1 MSNFFYIEWKNFLLN
16 PQLIYMT
23 PYLAMKT
30 VKKIIL
36 VFISVIILIAVALF
50 TYLQTTK
57 PKYEGKENLAN
68 ISKPTTVYF
77 DEYGVPHIYA
87 DTQKDAMTTLGYVH
101 AQDRLWQMEL
111 MRRIAPGRL
120 SEIFGT
126 PALKTDRFF
135 AGIGIDENSKQAVAN
150 MDKDSQTYILANAY
164 LDGINQYI
172 ERGTTP
178 VELRLLGVKQEKF
191 TLKDV
196 YNIFGFMSFSFA
208 MAQKTD
214 PLLTDIRDR
223 YGMEYLKDFGIH
235 GELGTKQLKSYKGDY
250 KEYAIIS
257 KSVATLLESSPVPAF
272 IGSNSWVIGG
282 AKTKNGKVILANDPH
297 IMYSQPGT
305 WYEAHISCPDYEI
318 YGYYIAGTPFP
329 LLGHNHNYAY
339 GLTMFEN
346 DDVDFFQEEDNP
358 NDSKQYKT
366 VEGYKNYMYQQKTI
380 KVKDS
385 ADVKLNVKTSQHGP
399 VVNGLLDGLN
409 SKKPV
414 AMSWIYTQQK
424 NQILDAVYQLSHAK
438 DLESFHKSIGLIK
451 APGLNIM
458 YGDAKGNIAWIT
470 SGKLYK
476 VDKSVN
482 TNFILNG
489 ANGIDDKKEWLPF
502 AKNPSAINT
511 PWNYVYTANNQPE
524 AIDGY
529 LYPGYYLPKD
539 RAMRIDGL
547 LFPKNDWTKEEVSK
561 MITDNTSATAENIVA
576 NMTKHISRAKLSENE
591 KKAFDVLQTWKA
603 THNLEDIAPTIYN
616 KWIYFYLKATFEDE
630 FGVDNFKLLLSTHII
645 KQVIEN
651 QSKNAASPWWDNINT
666 KNKKETQSDILTQS
680 FKEAVASLEKQLGS
694 DVNQWQW
701 KKVHKVEFQHPIGKV
716 KLFSRFFNVGP
727 FPIAGTNEVIDNQM
741 FTYCDDAEIMV
752 KGGPS
757 TRRIIDF
764 SDIENSWSVLPT
776 GQSGNPMSK
785 HYDDQAELFVNGKF
799 RKMKLNKKEIES
811 TSTKLVFKPK

>member
-1 MSNFFYIEWKNFLLN
+1 
-16 PQLIYMT
+16 
-23 PYLAMKT
+23 MKI
-30 VKKIIL
+30 VKKIVL
-36 VFISVIILIAVALF
+36 VLICLIVLIALALF
-50 TYLQTTK
+50 IYLQTTK
-57 PKYEGKENLAN
+57 PKYEGEEALKN
-68 ISKPTTVYF
+68 ISKQTTVYY

-87 DTQKDAMTTLGYVH
+87 DNQKDAMTTLGYVH

-126 PALKTDRFF
+126 SVLKTDKFF

-150 MDKDSQTYILANAY
+150 LDKNSQTYILANAY

-172 ERGTTP
+172 EQGTTP
-178 VELRLLGVKQEKF
+178 VELRLLEIKQEKF

-223 YGMEYLKDFGIH
+223 FGMEYLQDFGIQ
-235 GELGTKQLKSYKGDY
+235 EEFGTKQLKSFKGDY
-250 KEYAIIS
+250 KEYTVMA
-257 KSVATLLESSPVPAF
+257 KSVASLLETSPIPAF

-297 IMYSQPGT
+297 ITYSQPGT
-305 WYEAHISCPDYEI
+305 WYEAHIVCPDYEI

-358 NDSKQYKT
+358 NDNKQYKT
-366 VEGYKNYMYQQKTI
+366 VEGYKNYTYKQKTI

-385 ADVKLNVKTSQHGP
+385 ADFKLNVKTSQHGP
-399 VVNGLLDGLN
+399 VVNGLLDALK
-409 SKKPV
+409 SDKSV
-414 AMSWIYTQQK
+414 SMSWIYTQQK

-438 DLESFHKSIGLIK
+438 NLESFHKGIELIK

-489 ANGIDDKKEWLPF
+489 ANGIDDQKEFLPF
-502 AKNPSAINT
+502 SKNPAAIN
-511 PWNYVYTANNQPE
+511 PSWNYVYTSNNQPE

-539 RAMRIDGL
+539 RALRIEGL
-547 LFPKNDWTKEEVSK
+547 LAPKNNWTKEDVSK
-561 MITDNTSATAENIVA
+561 MITDNTSATAETIVT
-576 NMTKHISRAKLSENE
+576 NMTKPLNTAKFSENE
-591 KKAFDVLQTWKA
+591 KKALTVIKTWKA
-603 THNLEDIAPTIYN
+603 THNLEDIAPSIYN
-616 KWIYFYLKATFEDE
+616 KWIYFYLKDTFEDE

-645 KQVIEN
+645 KLVIEN
-651 QSKNAASPWWDNINT
+651 QSQNAASVWWDNINT
-666 KNKKETQSDILTQS
+666 KDKKETQSEILTQS
-680 FKEAVASLEKQLGS
+680 FNEAVASLENQLGS

-701 KKVHKVEFQHPIGKV
+701 EKAHKVEFQHPIGKV
-716 KLFSRFFNVGP
+716 KLFSKFFNVGT
-727 FPIAGTNEVIDNQM
+727 FPIAGTNEVINNQL
-741 FTYCDDAEIMV
+741 FIYTDDAEIQV

-785 HYDDQAELFVNGKF
+785 HYDDQAGMFVKGKF
-799 RKMKLNKKEIES
+799 RKMKLNKAEIIK
-811 TSTKLVFKPK
+811 TSTKLVFKPRKN